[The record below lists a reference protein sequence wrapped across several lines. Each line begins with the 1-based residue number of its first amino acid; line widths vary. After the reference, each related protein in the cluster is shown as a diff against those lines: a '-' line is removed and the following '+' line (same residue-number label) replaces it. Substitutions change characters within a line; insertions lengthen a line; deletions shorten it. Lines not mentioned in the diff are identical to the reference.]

1 MVVCAKYLVD
11 TDWAVYYLRGREP
24 YVTRLKIYREEG
36 LGVSVVSLAEL
47 YDGVFRAP
55 DRRNKEKTLN
65 DFLAGLVV
73 LDLTRDVAR
82 TFGRLR
88 AELRSKGITV
98 ADMDLLIGSTA
109 VYYGLVILTDNRR
122 HYEKIPGIRLVEAV
136 KE

>member
-1 MVVCAKYLVD
+1 VVVHAKYLVD

-24 YVTRLKIYREEG
+24 YVTRLKVYREEG
-36 LGVSVVSLAEL
+36 LSVSVVSLAEL
-47 YDGVFRAP
+47 YEGVFRVP
-55 DRRNKEKTLN
+55 DREEKEKTLN

-88 AELRSKGITV
+88 AELRGKGITV

-122 HYEKIPGIRLVEAV
+122 HYEKIPGVQLVEAV
-136 KE
+136 EE

>member
-1 MVVCAKYLVD
+1 MVVYAKYLVD

-24 YVTRLKIYREEG
+24 YVTRLKVYREEG
-36 LGVSVVSLAEL
+36 LSVSVVSLGEL
-47 YDGVFRAP
+47 YEGVFRAP
-55 DRRNKEKTLN
+55 DQQDKEKTLN

-73 LDLTRDVAR
+73 VNVTRDVAR

-109 VYYGLVILTDNRR
+109 V
-122 HYEKIPGIRLVEAV
+122 
-136 KE
+136 